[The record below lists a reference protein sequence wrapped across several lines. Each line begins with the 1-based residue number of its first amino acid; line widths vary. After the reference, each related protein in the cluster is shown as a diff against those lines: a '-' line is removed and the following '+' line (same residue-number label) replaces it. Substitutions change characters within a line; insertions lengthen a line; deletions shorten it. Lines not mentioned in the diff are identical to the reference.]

1 MYYKK
6 EASRKLSLENYL
18 MVTLG
23 ASAGLSIGTLILLP
37 SMQDSIKYT
46 LLAWGSVSSSLA
58 LGYLITRD
66 NKKENLEGLEKK
78 LKE

>member
-1 MYYKK
+1 
-6 EASRKLSLENYL
+6 LENYL

-37 SMQDSIKYT
+37 SMQDSIKYA